1 MIQLVQ
7 EHCFFAALFVLVP
20 YATKIPTDDD
30 MVIFRHLILLVLHPM
45 MLDAKDLGAGTAAAV
60 LYAASTSSYP
70 RKMFRHAAVR
80 MLCIMLIQD
89 E

>member
-1 MIQLVQ
+1 MLSKKPLQGK
-7 EHCFFAALFVLVP
+7 VP
-20 YATKIPTDDD
+20 SLGDGLP
-30 MVIFRHLILLVLHPM
+30 RHAFGPLHPM

-70 RKMFRHAAVR
+70 RKMFKHATVR